1 MICENC
7 PYGELVQ
14 TDSLIWMVQCSIE
27 DALMSCKDECYFPET
42 IQGEEINET

>member
-7 PYGELVQ
+7 PYGELIQ

-42 IQGEEINET
+42 IQEGKINET

>member
-14 TDSLIWMVQCSIE
+14 VDSLIWMVKCSIE
-27 DALMSCKDECYFPET
+27 DALMARKDECCFPDI
-42 IQGEEINET
+42 IQKKGVK